1 MNFQV
6 VFILVRTH
14 VLPSPEYPATQAQ
27 LYDPGVLV
35 HTALMSQLCEFE
47 EHSSVSNILFKKKRL
62 CVSDNFVSLLRS
74 QHGVLF
80 ILSNF

>member
-1 MNFQV
+1 M
-6 VFILVRTH
+6 FIPVRTH

-47 EHSSVSNILFKKKRL
+47 EHSSVSNKLFKKN
-62 CVSDNFVSLLRS
+62 VS
-74 QHGVLF
+74 VLAT
-80 ILSNF
+80 ILSLF

>member
-6 VFILVRTH
+6 VFIPVRTH

-47 EHSSVSNILFKKKRL
+47 EHSSVSNMLKQKKNVCVLATISSLF
-62 CVSDNFVSLLRS
+62 
-74 QHGVLF
+74 
-80 ILSNF
+80 